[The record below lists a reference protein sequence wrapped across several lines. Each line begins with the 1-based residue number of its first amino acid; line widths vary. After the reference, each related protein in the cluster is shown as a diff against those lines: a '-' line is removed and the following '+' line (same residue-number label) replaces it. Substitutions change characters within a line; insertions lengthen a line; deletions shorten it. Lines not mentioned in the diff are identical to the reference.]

1 MLLGKSIVPSMSE
14 KQIIDMYKIGA
25 MSLLQLPTQLSAI
38 STACGAAH
46 KIFST
51 IDRIPEIDPDS
62 QDGLQPEKVVGEI
75 QFRGVK
81 FAYPTRPGNV
91 YISST

>member
-1 MLLGKSIVPSMSE
+1 MLL
-14 KQIIDMYKIGA
+14 GA
-25 MSLLQLPTQLSAI
+25 MSLLQLPVQLSAI

-51 IDRIPEIDPDS
+51 IDRIPDIDPDS

-75 QFRGVK
+75 QFRHVK
-81 FAYPTRPGNV
+81 FAYPTRPGT
-91 YISST
+91 YMFKLPSIAIICL